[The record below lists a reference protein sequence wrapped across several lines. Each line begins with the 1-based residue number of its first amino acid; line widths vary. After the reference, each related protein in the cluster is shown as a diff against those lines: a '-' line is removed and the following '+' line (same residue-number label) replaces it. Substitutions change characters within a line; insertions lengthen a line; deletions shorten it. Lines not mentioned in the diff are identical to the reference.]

1 MILRAARNRL
11 VNVKASVLLGVFGGF
26 ALSIYLFV
34 YYGLEPIGRAF
45 AAAGWSGLAALCGIH
60 LLSVLLCALAWQA
73 LLVEGPPRSIA
84 TFVWARWLRDSAGN
98 LLAPL
103 PTAGEVIAA
112 RELSLH
118 GIRLSLAGATT
129 IVDLTIE
136 ILSQLLFTL
145 LGLGFLL
152 AGRPGAGGAWWAVGG
167 LAVATLAIA
176 GFIYLQR
183 RGLYQLLQK
192 LPAQHGLRRRFEGL
206 VEVARID
213 AAIQQ
218 IYRHPVR
225 IAASIMLHLASWVI
239 TAAETWLGL
248 KLMGYPLSFS
258 DALVIESL
266 VFALRTAAFVVP
278 WAAGVQE
285 GGYLM
290 LGALFGLQPEV
301 SLALALL
308 KRAREI
314 VIGLPALLIWQGIEW
329 RRFLLGSGRFWQRTP
344 SADICEPHS

>member
-1 MILRAARNRL
+1 MIPRATRIRL
-11 VNVKASVLLGVFGGF
+11 GNVKASVLLVVFGGL
-26 ALSIYLFV
+26 ALAICLFV
-34 YYGLEPIGRAF
+34 YYGLEPIGRAL
-45 AAAGWSGLAALCGIH
+45 AAAGWSGLAALCGVH
-60 LLSVLLCALAWQA
+60 LLSVLLCALAWRA
-73 LLVEGPPRSIA
+73 LLVESRARSTVA
-84 TFVWARWLRDSAGN
+84 FVWARWLRDSAGN
-98 LLAPL
+98 LLAVL
-103 PTAGEVIAA
+103 PAAGEVIAA

-129 IVDLTIE
+129 IIDLTIE

-167 LAVATLAIA
+167 LVVATLAIA

-183 RGLYQLLQK
+183 GGLYRLLQK

-225 IAASIMLHLASWVI
+225 IAASIMLHLASWVVA
-239 TAAETWLGL
+239 AAETWLGL

-266 VFALRTAAFVVP
+266 VFALRTTAFVVP

>member
-1 MILRAARNRL
+1 MIPQATRIRL
-11 VNVKASVLLGVFGGF
+11 VNLKGSVLLGVFGGF
-26 ALSIYLFV
+26 ALAVCLFV

-45 AAAGWSGLAALCGIH
+45 AAAGWSGLAALCGVH

-73 LLVEGPPRSIA
+73 LLEEGPPRSSVV
-84 TFVWARWLRDSAGN
+84 FFWARWLRDSAGN
-98 LLAPL
+98 LLALL

-129 IVDLTIE
+129 IIDLTIE

-167 LAVATLAIA
+167 LVVATLAVA
-176 GFIYLQR
+176 GFIHLQR
-183 RGLYQLLQK
+183 RGLHRLLQK
-192 LPAQHGLRRRFEGL
+192 LPAQHGLRRCFEGL

-225 IAASIMLHLASWVI
+225 VAASIMLHLAAWVVG
-239 TAAETWLGL
+239 AAETWLGL

-266 VFALRTAAFVVP
+266 VFALRTTAFVVP
-278 WAAGVQE
+278 WAAGIQE
-285 GGYLM
+285 SGYLM

-314 VIGLPALLIWQGIEW
+314 VVGLPALLIWQGIEW